1 MTDKNRQGIQAAQA
15 GRYGDAESLFK
26 QALDE
31 MPGNEGIY
39 GNVIRVMLMRG
50 KTDELLDIHHEK
62 YTKKMKTLSDI
73 QATLVICEAAE
84 KIGRHDD
91 TISILTLLHSQN
103 KGSAA
108 TALALSETLFKRH
121 QVKEAKNILVEAI
134 KKDRLDPSLLTNL
147 AVIETELGNY
157 TNAERLYKEVIKIRP
172 NEFLG
177 HYNFSKFMLAT
188 GDYTTALEHL
198 QRADTAVSN
207 TPEAAAL
214 REQIR
219 SAQTAKNTPLDRI
232 YETINLRDWQK
243 AIQLLE
249 ENKFALDDIRWMA
262 AICDLPKQHQ
272 KLLINADLCDPEK
285 QVTKHSLCGIDS
297 ELINGLIHAV
307 RTDPSLTWNRLDK
320 PTEGGAQTHE
330 LLDGSRNPT
339 IERLKNKI
347 AAAYQERFQSKQRL
361 EQTRISGWGVVLE
374 PGGHQKKHIHHD
386 AEFSGVVYLKT
397 PAGMNRASNS
407 AGSICFSG
415 NNKMFIQPYPGLMIL
430 FPSYLPHETIPFYN
444 SEERICIA
452 FNIRPE

>member
-15 GRYGDAESLFK
+15 GRYGEAESLFK

-39 GNVIRVMLMRG
+39 GNVMRIMLMRG
-50 KTDELLDIHHEK
+50 KTAELLDFHREK
-62 YTKKMKTLSDI
+62 YTEKMKTLSDP
-73 QATLVICEAAE
+73 QATLAICEAAE

-91 TISILTLLHSQN
+91 TISILSLLHNQN

-121 QVKEAKNILVEAI
+121 QVKEAKAILIEALE
-134 KKDRLDPSLLTNL
+134 KDRLNPSLLTNL
-147 AVIETELGNY
+147 AVIETELGKY
-157 TNAERLYKEVIKIRP
+157 TNAEKLYKEVINIRP

-188 GDYTTALEHL
+188 GNYITALEHL
-198 QRADTAVSN
+198 ERADAAVSN

-219 SAQTAKNTPLDRI
+219 SAQTAKNTPLDKI
-232 YETINLRDWQK
+232 YEAIHLKDWRK
-243 AIQLLE
+243 AVGLLE
-249 ENKFALDDIRWMA
+249 ENKFALDEIRWMA
-262 AICDLPKQHQ
+262 AICDLPKEHQ
-272 KLLINADLCDPEK
+272 KLLIETDLCDPEK
-285 QVTKHSLCGIDS
+285 QVTKHSLCGSNS
-297 ELINGLIHAV
+297 ELLNGLIHAI
-307 RTDPSLTWNRLDK
+307 RTEPSLTWNRLDK
-320 PTEGGAQTHE
+320 PTEGGSQTHE

-339 IERLKNKI
+339 IERLKNSI
-347 AAAYQERFQSKQRL
+347 AIAYQERFPAAQHL
-361 EQTRISGWGVVLE
+361 EQTRVSGWGVVLK

-397 PAGMNRASNS
+397 PAGTSRSSNS

-452 FNIRPE
+452 FNIKPK

>member
-1 MTDKNRQGIQAAQA
+1 MTDKNKQGIQAAQA
-15 GRYGDAESLFK
+15 GRFKEAESLFK

-31 MPGNEGIY
+31 MPSNEGIY
-39 GNVIRVMLMRG
+39 GNVMRIMLMRG
-50 KTDELLDIHHEK
+50 KTAELLDLHREK
-62 YTKKMKTLSDI
+62 YTKKMKTLSDL

-91 TISILTLLHSQN
+91 TISILSLLHNQN

-121 QVKEAKNILVEAI
+121 QVKEAKGILIEAI
-134 KKDRLDPSLLTNL
+134 EKDRLNPSLLTNL

-157 TNAERLYKEVIKIRP
+157 TNAEKFYKEVIKLRP

-177 HYNFSKFMLAT
+177 HYNFSKFKLAT

-198 QRADTAVSN
+198 ERAEAAVSN

-219 SAQTAKNTPLDRI
+219 SAQTALNTPLDKI
-232 YETINLRDWQK
+232 YEAINLKDWQK
-243 AIQLLE
+243 AVGLLE
-249 ENKFALDDIRWMA
+249 ENKFTLDDIRWMA
-262 AICDLPKQHQ
+262 AICDLPKQYQ
-272 KLLINADLCDPEK
+272 TLLIEADLCDPEK
-285 QVTKHSLCGIDS
+285 QVTKHSLCGGDS
-297 ELINGLIHAV
+297 ELINGLIHAI

-339 IERLKNKI
+339 IERLKNSI
-347 AAAYQERFQSKQRL
+347 ATAYQERFQGKQRL

-397 PAGMNRASNS
+397 PSGMSHSSNS
-407 AGSICFSG
+407 AGSIYFSG
-415 NNKMFIQPYPGLMIL
+415 SNKMLIKPYPGLMIL
-430 FPSYLPHETIPFYN
+430 FPSYLPHETVPYYN
-444 SEERICIA
+444 SDERICIA
-452 FNIRPE
+452 FNIRPL